1 MRFAIGG
8 DKIYVCIYLVI
19 GMAQITLYLD
29 EDTTRL
35 MREQARAAGLPYSR
49 WVAQLIRAQSA
60 TDWPPDVLA
69 SFGAFPDAPLPD
81 ELRTTDVPDRPRIDW

>member
-1 MRFAIGG
+1 
-8 DKIYVCIYLVI
+8 
-19 GMAQITLYLD
+19 MAQVTLYLD
-29 EDTTRL
+29 EETTRL

-69 SFGAFPDAPLPD
+69 SFGAFPDASLPD
-81 ELRTTDVPDRPRIDW
+81 ELRKTDVPDRPRIDW

>member
-1 MRFAIGG
+1 
-8 DKIYVCIYLVI
+8 
-19 GMAQITLYLD
+19 MAQITLYLD

-81 ELRTTDVPDRPRIDW
+81 ELRTTDVPDRSRIDW

>member
-1 MRFAIGG
+1 
-8 DKIYVCIYLVI
+8 
-19 GMAQITLYLD
+19 MAQVTLYLD

-60 TDWPPDVLA
+60 TDWPQDVLA
-69 SFGAFPDAPLPD
+69 SFGAFPDAPLPED
-81 ELRTTDVPDRPRIDW
+81 LRKTDVPDRTGIAW